1 MVTKWY
7 IYMYQTAKLLWDSQ
21 TSSPQT
27 VLLTGLLRKIG
38 VVVLVVLVCV
48 GGGGRH
54 FKVKG
59 CGGNACPPTP
69 ILACVLLTIACFQDC
84 TQQYLS
90 DFKCKLSV
98 NSVRNSLEANS
109 KFSCKCIS
117 KFIRGHPTGPPPP
130 RVPTAEG

>member
-1 MVTKWY
+1 MVY
-7 IYMYQTAKLLWDSQ
+7 IHVPDSKTPLGFSDFIPANSAADWTTQ
-21 TSSPQT
+21 EDW
-27 VLLTGLLRKIG
+27 GGGAGGAG
-38 VVVLVVLVCV
+38 VCR
-48 GGGGRH
+48 GGGRH